1 MGPRSAP
8 PSGRLGPG
16 GLDRLGGVLHAARPC
31 RGGAGS
37 QRPRRHPGRRRP
49 HRQGGRPHG
58 GRGPGAGGFRG
69 ATRTEHGSRCRKA
82 ARHRDRGTGCAHR
95 RSSPAS
101 GTLHHGPGRAR
112 GPGSPDPGS
121 YEVRP
126 GDSLWSIAAAR
137 LGDGDDWPAIAALN
151 LGRTMADGLQF
162 VDPNTI
168 HAGWTL
174 EMPDGAAPLAPDAG
188 CECRTAAPRPAS
200 PVPSLAALPRR
211 WLPVTSHADISR
223 SDDPP
228 AQPFRDEALVL
239 THTGAL
245 EGVGPARLDLPELAA
260 LGIGA
265 LACAALTRRARRNR
279 LLRQVT
285 TEEPDPAFPLSPP
298 AIDTGI
304 MLARGAG
311 APRPACLRGRE
322 LRPGRRPRRSI

>member
-1 MGPRSAP
+1 MGHQWGLRSAS

-49 HRQGGRPHG
+49 HRPGGRPHG

-69 ATRTEHGSRCRKA
+69 ATHAEHGSRCRKA
-82 ARHRDRGTGCAHR
+82 ARHRDRRTGCAR
-95 RSSPAS
+95 CRSSPAS
-101 GTLHHGPGRAR
+101 GTLLR
-112 GPGSPDPGS
+112 GPDPPTPAPDPGS

-174 EMPDGAAPLAPDAG
+174 ELPDGAAPLAPDADLS
-188 CECRTAAPRPAS
+188 A
-200 PVPSLAALPRR
+200 VPRR
-211 WLPVTSHADISR
+211 TPSRLARPLAGGSPETMAARHVTRRHL
-223 SDDPP
+223 
-228 AQPFRDEALVL
+228 PFR
-239 THTGAL
+239 
-245 EGVGPARLDLPELAA
+245 R
-260 LGIGA
+260 
-265 LACAALTRRARRNR
+265 
-279 LLRQVT
+279 
-285 TEEPDPAFPLSPP
+285 PP
-298 AIDTGI
+298 G
-304 MLARGAG
+304 
-311 APRPACLRGRE
+311 
-322 LRPGRRPRRSI
+322 